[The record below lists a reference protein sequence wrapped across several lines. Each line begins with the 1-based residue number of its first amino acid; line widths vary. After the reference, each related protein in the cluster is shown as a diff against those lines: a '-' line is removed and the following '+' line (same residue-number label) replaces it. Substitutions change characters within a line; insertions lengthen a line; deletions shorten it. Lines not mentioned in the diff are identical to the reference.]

1 MSHAAQLGFPTTRT
15 QATLERNAVRQESN
29 VWSPAANEKVT
40 AAAFPYYRN
49 GKLVNIKYRGPN
61 KTFWQVKGAE
71 KILYGLDDIVNQ
83 DWIIIVEGELDKLAL
98 EEAGFQNVV
107 SVPDGAPVKVH
118 TTRRL

>member
-1 MSHAAQLGFPTTRT
+1 VSHAAQLGFPISRT